1 MDGFNENSNEQQ
13 AQQPMGCLHRFSKT
27 IKVVIIGGLILLLMI
42 PMFMI
47 ENLISERGRTQEE
60 AIDEVSRTDRHRP
73 LSEYPISGGYR
84 EQRRKKGIN
93 QRPDTLPRRT
103 FD

>member
-1 MDGFNENSNEQQ
+1 ME
-13 AQQPMGCLHRFSKT
+13 
-27 IKVVIIGGLILLLMI
+27 
-42 PMFMI
+42 
-47 ENLISERGRTQEE
+47 
-60 AIDEVSRTDRHRP
+60 SRTDRHRP